1 MGQKERKKERKKERY
16 YHVPIV
22 GFEQPWTPCRL
33 NLYPSPFVK
42 MDFTAKEESKLTGII
57 SIWLLYV
64 RARVY
69 GKEEKEGDV

>member
-1 MGQKERKKERKKERY
+1 
-16 YHVPIV
+16 
-22 GFEQPWTPCRL
+22 
-33 NLYPSPFVK
+33 